1 MTPAGD
7 APLPVAKLSLPDGMR
22 WSFTVDGI
30 NMNPSIWPTTDG
42 GTLVELK
49 WDPRDTALQTALE
62 EATRDLS
69 DFVSSRR
76 VVRDRPA
83 GDGPD
88 RTTRAVHALSDADK
102 QLDAAQLDIAETV
115 DDPTAADRITGTVAD
130 ARQDLAT
137 ARRILLD
144 AAP

>member
-1 MTPAGD
+1 MTAAGD
-7 APLPVAKLSLPDGMR
+7 APLPVAKLTLPDGMR

-42 GTLVELK
+42 GTAIELK

-76 VVRDRPA
+76 VVQAAPPATGSDRA
-83 GDGPD
+83 TG
-88 RTTRAVHALSDADK
+88 ALHAIRDADE
-102 QLDAAQLDIAETV
+102 QLTAAQLDIAETV
-115 DDPTAADRITGTVAD
+115 DDPTAADRITGTVGA